1 MYRRGN
7 DADQSNTA
15 QKSPKLVH
23 TLDGVDKH
31 EVVAILIGRGMAC
44 KFGVASMRRE
54 RRIRHIQGIFNE
66 AK

>member
-31 EVVAILIGRGMAC
+31 EVVAHV
-44 KFGVASMRRE
+44 GVLVEDRSDLDRPGHGLQA
-54 RRIRHIQGIFNE
+54 
-66 AK
+66 